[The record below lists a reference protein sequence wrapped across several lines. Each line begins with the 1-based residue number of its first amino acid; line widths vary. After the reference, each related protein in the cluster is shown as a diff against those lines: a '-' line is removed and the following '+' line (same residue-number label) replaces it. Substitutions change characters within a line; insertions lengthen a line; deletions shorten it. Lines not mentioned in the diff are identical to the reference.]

1 MSAQDAATSFATA
14 ADAEAVAR
22 LLSKEYL
29 ADDRTALVLWLA
41 EKLDRPVLIEGPPGV
56 GKTDLARAAAAVT
69 GRELLRLQCYEGLDE
84 AKALYEWDYGK
95 QMLYTQLLREVVQ
108 EATAGASSLR
118 EGVARISAQE
128 SALYTEQFLLPR
140 PLLKAILAPVSV
152 VLLVDEVDRAE
163 PEFEALL
170 LEILAE
176 RQVTIPE
183 LGTLRSR
190 ARPLVILTT
199 NGSRDMSDALRR
211 RCLHLFLD
219 YPSPSRE
226 TAIVELRLP
235 GIAHTL
241 ADALAR
247 FVAKLRKLDLRK
259 APSLS
264 ETLDWGRA
272 LLLLGASS
280 LDRTV
285 VAETLGLLLKY
296 EEDREKAEEKLDA
309 LLAD

>member
-1 MSAQDAATSFATA
+1 MSAQDAATS
-14 ADAEAVAR
+14 EAVTR

-108 EATAGASSLR
+108 QATAGASSLR

-296 EEDREKAEEKLDA
+296 EEDREKAEEKLDV
-309 LLAD
+309 LLSD

>member
-1 MSAQDAATSFATA
+1 MSAQDAATSFAIA
-14 ADAEAVAR
+14 ADAEAVTR

-95 QMLYTQLLREVVQ
+95 QMLYTQMLREVVQ
-108 EATAGASSLR
+108 QATAGASSLR

-241 ADALAR
+241 AR

-259 APSLS
+259 SPSLS

-296 EEDREKAEEKLDA
+296 EEDREKAEEKLDV
-309 LLAD
+309 LLSD

>member
-1 MSAQDAATSFATA
+1 MSAQDAATSFAIA
-14 ADAEAVAR
+14 ADAEAVTR

-95 QMLYTQLLREVVQ
+95 QMLYTQMLREVVQ
-108 EATAGASSLR
+108 QATAGASSLR

-296 EEDREKAEEKLDA
+296 EEDREKAEEKLDV
-309 LLAD
+309 LLSD

>member
-1 MSAQDAATSFATA
+1 MSAQDAATSFASA
-14 ADAEAVAR
+14 ADAEAVTR

-296 EEDREKAEEKLDA
+296 EEDREKAEEKLDS
-309 LLAD
+309 LLSG

>member
-1 MSAQDAATSFATA
+1 MSAQDAATSFAIA
-14 ADAEAVAR
+14 ADAEAVTR

-108 EATAGASSLR
+108 QATAGASSLR

-309 LLAD
+309 LLSD

>member
-1 MSAQDAATSFATA
+1 MSAQDAATSFAIA
-14 ADAEAVAR
+14 ADAEAVTR

-95 QMLYTQLLREVVQ
+95 QMLYTQMLREVVQ
-108 EATAGASSLR
+108 QATAGASSLR

-259 APSLS
+259 SPSLS

-296 EEDREKAEEKLDA
+296 EEDREKAEEKLDV
-309 LLAD
+309 LLSD

>member
-1 MSAQDAATSFATA
+1 
-14 ADAEAVAR
+14 
-22 LLSKEYL
+22 
-29 ADDRTALVLWLA
+29 
-41 EKLDRPVLIEGPPGV
+41 
-56 GKTDLARAAAAVT
+56 
-69 GRELLRLQCYEGLDE
+69 
-84 AKALYEWDYGK
+84 
-95 QMLYTQLLREVVQ
+95 
-108 EATAGASSLR
+108 
-118 EGVARISAQE
+118 
-128 SALYTEQFLLPR
+128 
-140 PLLKAILAPVSV
+140 LKAILAPVSV

-296 EEDREKAEEKLDA
+296 EEDREKAEEKLDV
-309 LLAD
+309 LLSD

>member
-1 MSAQDAATSFATA
+1 MSAQDAATSFAIA
-14 ADAEAVAR
+14 ADAEAVTR

-108 EATAGASSLR
+108 QATAGASSLR

-296 EEDREKAEEKLDA
+296 EEDREKAEEKLDV
-309 LLAD
+309 LLSD

>member
-1 MSAQDAATSFATA
+1 MSAQDAATSFAIA
-14 ADAEAVAR
+14 ADAEAVTR

-95 QMLYTQLLREVVQ
+95 QMLYTQMLREVVQ
-108 EATAGASSLR
+108 QATAGASSLR

-259 APSLS
+259 SPSLS

-309 LLAD
+309 LLSD

>member
-1 MSAQDAATSFATA
+1 MSAQDAATSFASA
-14 ADAEAVAR
+14 ADVEAVTR

-296 EEDREKAEEKLDA
+296 EEDREKAEEKLDS
-309 LLAD
+309 LLSG

>member
-1 MSAQDAATSFATA
+1 MSAHEAATSFASA
-14 ADAEAVAR
+14 ANADAVTR

-69 GRELLRLQCYEGLDE
+69 GRELVRLQCYEGLDE

-108 EATAGASSLR
+108 QALAGATSIGD
-118 EGVARISAQE
+118 GVARISAQE

-140 PLLKAILAPVSV
+140 PLLKALLAPTSV

-247 FVAKLRKLDLRK
+247 FVAKLRKLELRK
-259 APSLS
+259 TPSLS

-280 LDRTV
+280 LDRAV

-296 EEDREKAEEKLDA
+296 EEDREKAEEKLDT
-309 LLAD
+309 LLSE

>member
-1 MSAQDAATSFATA
+1 MSAQDPATSFATA
-14 ADAEAVAR
+14 ADAEAVAS

-56 GKTDLARAAAAVT
+56 GKTDLARAVAAVT

-108 EATAGASSLR
+108 EATAGATSLR